1 MKNEIAN
8 EMYKILKQAQG
19 DNDLSSFVDPDQEES
34 STYGTS
40 LDHFEKE
47 VTHLAENVKLN
58 LDSLLTFSDF
68 LSEVGPY
75 KLSELQDRLMSLNKF
90 LKENNIGSY

>member
-1 MKNEIAN
+1 
-8 EMYKILKQAQG
+8 
-19 DNDLSSFVDPDQEES
+19 
-34 STYGTS
+34 
-40 LDHFEKE
+40 
-47 VTHLAENVKLN
+47 LAENVKLN

-75 KLSELQDRLMSLNKF
+75 ELSELQDRLMSLNKF